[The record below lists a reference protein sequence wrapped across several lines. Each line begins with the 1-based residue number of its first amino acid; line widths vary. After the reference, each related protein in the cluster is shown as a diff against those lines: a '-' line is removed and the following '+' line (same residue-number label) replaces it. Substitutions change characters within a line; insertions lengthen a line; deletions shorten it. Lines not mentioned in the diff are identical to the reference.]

1 MRHVLALLFT
11 LASLTPAA
19 AQETTGTSAPAN
31 FDAFKVQLWPQA
43 QAKGITR
50 ATFDLAFRGIT
61 PDSRVL
67 AVLKR
72 EPEYGKP
79 IGAYVDSIASP
90 SRVETGKQKA
100 EQWADTFAR
109 EEKVY
114 GVDRWVLL
122 ALWGIETSFGE
133 SKDRFDVI
141 RSIATM
147 VQAGYRD
154 SYFRGELL
162 TAMRIL
168 QDKHID
174 RDKMFGSWAGAM
186 GQPQFMP
193 SSFLDLAVDFSGEG
207 KRDIWT
213 NVPDVIGS
221 MGNYMQRSKWKAGL
235 PWGYEVIVPAQFDHM
250 QSRGTFKEWIARGIR
265 RADGGGFPE
274 SGNAFMLFPS
284 GAGGPAFLV
293 TDNFNVIKAYNNS
306 DVYAIAVGHLA
317 DRMHGGGKIR
327 TPWPAEDPQLSRA
340 QRISLQKR
348 LQEKGYTVKDFQGRL
363 DFDIRDAVR
372 IEQKKLGLTPDGHPT
387 AAFLQRIGARA
398 N

>member
-1 MRHVLALLFT
+1 MRHALALLLTVAT
-11 LASLTPAA
+11 LSCAA
-19 AQETTGTSAPAN
+19 AQEVSSTAPAN

-50 ATFDLAFRGIT
+50 ATFDLAFKGIT

-67 AVLKR
+67 ATLKR
-72 EPEYGKP
+72 QPEYGKP
-79 IGAYVDSIASP
+79 IGDYVNSIASP
-90 SRVETGKQKA
+90 SRIETGKQKA

-122 ALWGIETSFGE
+122 ALWGIETSFGD
-133 SKDRFDVI
+133 SKDRYDVV

-162 TAMRIL
+162 TAMKIL

-193 SSFLDLAVDFSGEG
+193 SSFLDLAVDFSGDG

-221 MGNYMQRSKWKAGL
+221 MGHYMAKSKWKAGL
-235 PWGYEVIVPAQFDHM
+235 PWGFEVVLPEKFDHM
-250 QSRGTFKEWIARGIR
+250 KSRGTFKEWAERGVK
-265 RADGGGFPE
+265 RADGGEFPQG
-274 SGNAFMLFPS
+274 GNAFMLFPS
-284 GAGGPAFLV
+284 GAKGPVFLV

-317 DRMHGGGKIR
+317 DRMHGGPKIKA
-327 TPWPAEDPQLSRA
+327 PWPTEDPQLARE
-340 QRISLQKR
+340 QRIALQKR
-348 LQEKGYTVKDFQGRL
+348 LQDMGYTVKDFQGRL
-363 DFDIRDAVR
+363 DFDIRDAIRV
-372 IEQKKLGLTPDGHPT
+372 EQKKIGFTPDGHPT
-387 AAFLQRIGARA
+387 AAFLTRIGARV